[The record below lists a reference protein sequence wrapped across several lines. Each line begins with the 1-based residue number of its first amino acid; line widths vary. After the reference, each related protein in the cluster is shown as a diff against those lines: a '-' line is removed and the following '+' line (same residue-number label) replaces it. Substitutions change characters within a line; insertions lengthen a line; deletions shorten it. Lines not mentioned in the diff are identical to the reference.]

1 MKAIDNDIKKIQ
13 DDITEVRNNFAQLAK
28 KEGNNFLTQDISS
41 AIYSNNKTL
50 DPKHFFVEQ
59 AGSEMFCTVIAIVH
73 KTQVARFEQIYEKV
87 LPWDATSGQ
96 FSVVPRSARPLN
108 IEDSEGNQL
117 WRIVVLKDR
126 LDEYIAAGKKDLVLR
141 KFTYDFEGYK
151 RELQVITEL
160 ESKLNLLKTQLAT
173 KSNFAFSE
181 LMIALLHLKVLRAF
195 IDGVLRFG
203 IPPRFYI
210 GAVEANK
217 GQEKVLLGELNKKF
231 DDTSLAGM
239 YGGAGKDDADTHDDF
254 YSFVSIPLTTP
265 MGI

>member
-13 DDITEVRNNFAQLAK
+13 DDITEVRNTYAQLAK
-28 KEGNNFLTQDISS
+28 KEGTNFMTQDISS
-41 AIYSNNKTL
+41 AIYSNSKTL

-59 AGSEMFCTVIAIVH
+59 VGSEMFSTVIVVVH
-73 KTQVARFEQIYEKV
+73 KTQIQKFQSIYEKV
-87 LPWDATSGQ
+87 LPWDATIGQ
-96 FSVVPRSARPLN
+96 FSVVPRSAKPLN
-108 IEDSEGNQL
+108 IEDSDGYQL

-126 LDEYIAAGKKDLVLR
+126 VDEYINAGKKDLVLR

-151 RELQVITEL
+151 KELQVITEL
-160 ESKLNLLKTQLAT
+160 EGKLNLLKTQLAT

-181 LMIALLHLKVLRAF
+181 LMIALMHLKVLRAF

-203 IPPRFYI
+203 IPPKFFI
-210 GAVEANK
+210 GSIEANK
-217 GQEKVLLGELNKKF
+217 GQEKHLLAELNRKF

-239 YGGAGKDDADTHDDF
+239 YGGAGKEEDSHDEF

-265 MGI
+265 IGI